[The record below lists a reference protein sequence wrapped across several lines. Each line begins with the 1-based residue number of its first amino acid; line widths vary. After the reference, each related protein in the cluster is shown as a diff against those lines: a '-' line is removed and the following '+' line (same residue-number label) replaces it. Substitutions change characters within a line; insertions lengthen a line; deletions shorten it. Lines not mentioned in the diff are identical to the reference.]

1 MGSVQTHKM
10 LQFCTLL
17 LLFTTHSLADPLAKE
32 VIRAMDEVIA
42 DHVAWDDWEKW
53 SEIMAEYFTEDMIYD
68 TNWSPDDT
76 MNNSTG
82 IQEWWDNEHIPY
94 NMAFD
99 NTTFNQM
106 IFAAEETTATTT
118 TYANT
123 RWKGPFCTVEPS
135 TDMMPATMRIFDFYL
150 MRGDHIFYNWMM
162 IDTVDLMLQA
172 GVRALPKSPLR
183 EGFVR
188 PPNAMDG
195 IPAPISRISSM
206 DDAAIAK
213 EIVRQALTQD
223 LIGEDSSSSSFWT
236 DDMTW
241 YGPVG
246 YGMATNKQEYEDV
259 FISSLRSAFSD
270 RQLEIDILTCEGTY
284 CGVNGYLHGV
294 NTGDFLGE
302 KASNQQVKLRF
313 GLHYRVDTKN
323 GVIPE
328 GYAIFDLPG
337 FFIQNGI
344 NLYERMNDPSYYI

>member
-1 MGSVQTHKM
+1 MGVRVAGSAMFRYLIFSFLVCH
-10 LQFCTLL
+10 TLVL
-17 LLFTTHSLADPLAKE
+17 GDPLAKE
-32 VIRAMDEVIA
+32 VIRAMDKVIS
-42 DHVAWDDWEKW
+42 DHVEWDNWEKW
-53 SEIMAEYFTEDMIYD
+53 SEIMAEFFTSDMIYD
-68 TNWSPDDT
+68 TNWSPDNT

-82 IQEWWDNEHIPY
+82 IWEWWENEHIPY

-123 RWKGPFCTVEPS
+123 RWKGPFCTVQPS
-135 TDMMPATMRIFDFYL
+135 EVMMPATMRIFDFYL
-150 MRGDHIFYNWMM
+150 MRGNKIFYNWMI

-172 GVRALPKSPLR
+172 GHRVLPKSPLR

-195 IPAPISRISSM
+195 IPAPISRISSLE
-206 DDAAIAK
+206 DAAVAK
-213 EIVRQALTQD
+213 EIVQSALFYD
-223 LIGEDSSSSSFWT
+223 LTAEPEAGVSSPYWEV
-236 DDMTW
+236 DM
-241 YGPVG
+241 
-246 YGMATNKQEYEDV
+246 
-259 FISSLRSAFSD
+259 
-270 RQLEIDILTCEGTY
+270 LTCEGTY
-284 CGVNGYLHGV
+284 CGAHGYLHAN

-302 KASNQQVKLRF
+302 KASNKQVRLRF
-313 GLHYRVDTKN
+313 GVHWRVDVAR

-344 NLYERMNDPSYYI
+344 DLYDRMNDPAYLI